1 MPQSAKAWEEI
12 KHGSAFVRAVNSLS
26 LPTKPK
32 VVYSPMSVA
41 VVVYE
46 PRFARISDS
55 SLFDIA
61 NTIVHALNSSEVTE
75 VAGVL
80 TERVFADL
88 SVIVTF
94 DLRPHPSQ
102 FARAMSGY
110 RPPRDG
116 PLDP

>member
-1 MPQSAKAWEEI
+1 MPQSGKAWEEV
-12 KHGSAFVRAVNSLS
+12 KHGSSFTRALAS
-26 LPTKPK
+26 LPLVIKPK
-32 VVYSPMSVA
+32 VVYSPRSIA
-41 VVVYE
+41 VVIYE
-46 PRFARISDS
+46 PRSSRISDS
-55 SLFDIA
+55 SLFNIA
-61 NTIVHALNSSEVTE
+61 NTIAKALNSSEVTE
-75 VAGVL
+75 VDGVL

-88 SVIVTF
+88 SVIFTF